1 MAVDYEALA
10 LEMGGTIVPDVDYEA
25 LALEM
30 GGTLMPVDEVVAPEL
45 GSMETAAEIPGLEQP
60 YQAPQ
65 PEPTMGEY
73 GVGAAETL
81 GTLAT
86 GATTG
91 LIGGIGGAVEGTA
104 RSIIGG
110 QYKTEGFAPMAAEYA
125 QRGMQAGTY
134 EPRGRVAPEVLKAIG
149 EPLSQLPPILG
160 AGGLPT
166 AGRAARAGAALPGEM
181 VSAGMER
188 LPGAA
193 GRAETAR
200 SVGAAQT
207 PIALQRRTVAE
218 MMPVPFEGKAG
229 LTLGQASRDYAQLQ
243 FEKETAKLADVG
255 SPLRERVEAQSA
267 NFIQNFDALVDLPTP
282 IEREVRGIGAAVDQ
296 AIVNKAETIKR
307 KIRKEYKKADDA
319 GETMA
324 PAIMEPLVVALND
337 LDRFS
342 GVSKNIAA
350 AKREAVRLGAIE
362 IDDAGNI
369 VPKTMTIKDA
379 ELLRQFVNKDT
390 DWTDQRQSAMA
401 RQINGAID
409 ASTEG
414 LGGQTYKDA
423 RKLRRQ
429 YSEEFENVGLTSKL
443 LGKKGKTDERKI
455 ALEDVFAKIVVMSP
469 LEEMNK
475 LRRTLLTAG
484 PDGKQAWADLKSFGI
499 EYIKEKS
506 FSKSQRDSQGN
517 PLLSPDQLNKVVQ
530 AMDRSGKLES
540 LYGIKIAQQ
549 LRDLA
554 ELATVIYTAPP
565 GAINFSNTSSAIANA
580 MDMMM
585 TYGISGVPVAG
596 KAVIKEAL
604 DYIKNK
610 KVKAR
615 IKASLEAPQQ

>member
-10 LEMGGTIVPDVDYEA
+10 LEMGGKIVPDIDYDA

-30 GGTLMPVDEVVAPEL
+30 GGTAIPVDEAVAPQL
-45 GSMETAAEIPGLEQP
+45 GSMETAFEIPGLEQP
-60 YQAPQ
+60 YPEPQ
-65 PEPTMGEY
+65 PRPTMGEY
-73 GVGAAETL
+73 ATGAAETL
-81 GTLAT
+81 GTMAT

-91 LIGGIGGAVEGTA
+91 LLGGVGGAIEGTV
-104 RSIIGG
+104 RSIAGG
-110 QYKTEGFAPMAAEYA
+110 QYKTEGFAPTAAEYA

-134 EPRGRVAPEVLKAIG
+134 EPRGRVAPEALKAIG
-149 EPLSQLPPILG
+149 EPLSQLPPVLG
-160 AGGLPT
+160 TGGLPT
-166 AGRAARAGAALPGEM
+166 AGRAARAGAALPRE
-181 VSAGMER
+181 VIQAGMKR
-188 LPGAA
+188 LPGAE
-193 GRAETAR
+193 GRAEVAR

-218 MMPVPFEGKAG
+218 MMPIPFEGKTG
-229 LTLGQASRDYAQLQ
+229 LTLGQASRDYAQLK
-243 FEKETAKLADVG
+243 FEKEKAKLSDIG
-255 SPLRERVEAQSA
+255 QPLRERVEAQSA

-296 AIVNKAETIKR
+296 AIVNKAEMIKR

-324 PAIMEPLVVALND
+324 PARMGPLVEALND

-342 GVSKNIAA
+342 GVAKNIAA

-390 DWTDQRQSAMA
+390 DWTDKRQSAMA

-409 ASTEG
+409 DSTEG
-414 LGGQTYKDA
+414 LGGQIYKDA
-423 RKLRRQ
+423 RKLRTK
-429 YSEEFENVGLTSKL
+429 YSNEFENVGLTSRL
-443 LGKKGKTDERKI
+443 LGKKGKTDERQI
-455 ALEDVFAKIVVMSP
+455 ALEDVFAKIIVSSP

-484 PDGKQAWADLKSFGI
+484 PDGKQAWTDLKSYGI

-506 FSKSQRDSQGN
+506 FSKSQRDSQGT
-517 PLLSPDQLNKVVQ
+517 PLLLPDPLNKVVQ

-540 LYGIKIAQQ
+540 LYGRKIAQQ

-554 ELATVIYTAPP
+554 ELAIEIYTAPP
-565 GAINFSNTSSAIANA
+565 GAINYPNTSSAIVDAL
-580 MDMMM
+580 DMVT
-585 TYGISGVPVAG
+585 TYGISGIPVAG
-596 KAVIKEAL
+596 KAVIKESL
-604 DYIKNK
+604 DYVKNK
-610 KVKAR
+610 KIKAR
-615 IKASLEAPQQ
+615 IKASLEAPQK

>member
-1 MAVDYEALA
+1 
-10 LEMGGTIVPDVDYEA
+10 
-25 LALEM
+25 
-30 GGTLMPVDEVVAPEL
+30 
-45 GSMETAAEIPGLEQP
+45 
-60 YQAPQ
+60 
-65 PEPTMGEY
+65 
-73 GVGAAETL
+73 
-81 GTLAT
+81 
-86 GATTG
+86 
-91 LIGGIGGAVEGTA
+91 
-104 RSIIGG
+104 
-110 QYKTEGFAPMAAEYA
+110 
-125 QRGMQAGTY
+125 
-134 EPRGRVAPEVLKAIG
+134 
-149 EPLSQLPPILG
+149 
-160 AGGLPT
+160 
-166 AGRAARAGAALPGEM
+166 
-181 VSAGMER
+181 MER

-324 PAIMEPLVVALND
+324 LAIMEPLVVALND

-342 GVSKNIAA
+342 GISQNIAA

-390 DWTDQRQSAMA
+390 DWTDDRQRAMA

-423 RKLRRQ
+423 RKLRTK
-429 YSEEFENVGLTSKL
+429 YSNEFENVGLTSKL

-484 PDGKQAWADLKSFGI
+484 PDGKQAWTDLKSYGI

-506 FSKSQRDSQGN
+506 FSKSQRDSQGT
-517 PLLSPDQLNKVVQ
+517 PLLLPDPLNKVVQ

-540 LYGIKIAQQ
+540 LYGRKIAQQ

-554 ELATVIYTAPP
+554 ELATEIYTAPP
-565 GAINFSNTSSAIANA
+565 GAINYPNTSSAIVDAL
-580 MDMMM
+580 DMMM
-585 TYGISGVPVAG
+585 TYGISGIPVAG
-596 KAVIKEAL
+596 KAVIKESL
-604 DYIKNK
+604 DYVKNK
-610 KVKAR
+610 KIKAR

>member
-1 MAVDYEALA
+1 MPSQF
-10 LEMGGTIVPDVDYEA
+10 GGIPVVSVSKF
-25 LALEM
+25 
-30 GGTLMPVDEVVAPEL
+30 GGILVTDEEVIEPQF
-45 GSMETAAEIPGLEQP
+45 GGMETAAEIPGLEQP
-60 YQAPQ
+60 YPAPR

-73 GVGAAETL
+73 VTGAAETL
-81 GTLAT
+81 GTMAT

-91 LIGGIGGAVEGTA
+91 LLGGVGGTVEGLSQAIMQGQFGTPEGA
-104 RSIIGG
+104 RQIA
-110 QYKTEGFAPMAAEYA
+110 ELAA
-125 QRGMQAGTY
+125 RGMGAGTY
-134 EPRGRVAPEVLKAIG
+134 APRTPMGQEMVGAIT

-166 AGRAARAGAALPGEM
+166 AGRAARAGAALPREAIQ
-181 VSAGMER
+181 AGMER

-193 GRAETAR
+193 ARAETAR

-207 PIALQRRTVAE
+207 PAALQRRTVAE

-229 LTLGQASRDYAQLQ
+229 LTLGQASRDFAQLQ
-243 FEKETAKLADVG
+243 FEKETAKLADIG
-255 SPLRERVEAQSA
+255 QPLRERVEAQSA

-296 AIVNKAETIKR
+296 AIVNKSEVIKR
-307 KIRKEYKKADDA
+307 KIKKAYDEADAA

-324 PAIMEPLVVALND
+324 PARMDPLVDALND

-362 IDDAGNI
+362 IDEAGEI
-369 VPKTMTIKDA
+369 VPKIMSIKDA

-390 DWTDQRQSAMA
+390 DWTDKRQSAMA

-414 LGGQTYKDA
+414 LGGSVYQDA
-423 RKLRRQ
+423 RSLRTK
-429 YSEEFENVGLTSKL
+429 YANEFENVGLTSRL
-443 LGKKGKTDERKI
+443 LAKKARTDERKI

-484 PDGKQAWADLKSFGI
+484 PEGKQAWTDLKSYAI

-517 PLLSPDQLNKVVQ
+517 PLLSPDALNKVVQ
-530 AMDRSGKLES
+530 ALDRSGKLES
-540 LYGIKIAQQ
+540 LYGKKIAQQ
-549 LRDLA
+549 IRDLA
-554 ELATVIYTAPP
+554 ELSTVIYTAPP
-565 GAINFSNTSSAIANA
+565 GAINFSNTASALSNA
-580 MDMMM
+580 LDTMM
-585 TYGISGVPVAG
+585 TYGLSGIPIAG
-596 KAVIKEAL
+596 RATIKEAL
-604 DYIKNK
+604 DYVKNK
-610 KVKAR
+610 KIKAR
-615 IKASLEAPQQ
+615 VNAALEGPVQE

>member
-10 LEMGGTIVPDVDYEA
+10 LEMGGKIVPDIDYDA

-30 GGTLMPVDEVVAPEL
+30 GGTVIPVVAPKL
-45 GSMETAAEIPGLEQP
+45 GSMETVEEIPGLEQP
-60 YQAPQ
+60 YPEPQ
-65 PEPTMGEY
+65 PRPTMGEY
-73 GVGAAETL
+73 ATGAAETL
-81 GTLAT
+81 GTMAT

-91 LIGGIGGAVEGTA
+91 LLGGVGGTVEGLSQAIMQGRFGTPEGA
-104 RSIIGG
+104 RQI
-110 QYKTEGFAPMAAEYA
+110 AEYA

-134 EPRGRVAPEVLKAIG
+134 EPRGRVAPEALKAIG
-149 EPLSQLPPILG
+149 EPLSQLPPVLG

-166 AGRAARAGAALPGEM
+166 AGRAARAGAALPRE
-181 VSAGMER
+181 VIQAGMER
-188 LPGAA
+188 LPGAE
-193 GRAETAR
+193 GRAEVAR

-229 LTLGQASRDYAQLQ
+229 LTLGQSSRDYAQLQ
-243 FEKETAKLADVG
+243 FEKETAKLADIG
-255 SPLRERVEAQSA
+255 QPLRERVEAQSA

-296 AIVNKAETIKR
+296 AIVNKAEIIKR
-307 KIRKEYKKADDA
+307 KIKNEYKKADDA

-324 PAIMEPLVVALND
+324 PARMGPLVEALND

-342 GVSKNIAA
+342 GVAKNIAA

-369 VPKTMTIKDA
+369 IPKTMTIKDA

-390 DWTDQRQSAMA
+390 DWADKRQSAMA

-414 LGGQTYKDA
+414 LGGQNYKDA
-423 RKLRRQ
+423 RNLRRK
-429 YSEEFENVGLTSKL
+429 YSEEFENVGLTSRL

-455 ALEDVFAKIVVMSP
+455 ALEDVFAKIIVMSP

-475 LRRTLLTAG
+475 LRRTLLTSG
-484 PDGKQAWADLKSFGI
+484 PDGKQAWADLKSYGI

-506 FSKSQRDSQGN
+506 FSKSQRDSRGN
-517 PLLSPDQLNKVVQ
+517 PLLSPDQLNKVVR

-540 LYGIKIAQQ
+540 LYGTKIAQQ

-580 MDMMM
+580 IDMMM

-604 DYIKNK
+604 DYVKNK
-610 KVKAR
+610 KIKAR
-615 IKASLEAPQQ
+615 IKASLEAPQK

>member
-10 LEMGGTIVPDVDYEA
+10 LEMGGKIVPDIDYDA

-30 GGTLMPVDEVVAPEL
+30 GGTVIPVVAPKL
-45 GSMETAAEIPGLEQP
+45 GSMETVEEIPGLEQP
-60 YQAPQ
+60 YPEPQ
-65 PEPTMGEY
+65 PRPTMGEY
-73 GVGAAETL
+73 ATGAAETL
-81 GTLAT
+81 GTMAT

-91 LIGGIGGAVEGTA
+91 LLGGVGGTVEGLSQAIMQGRFGTPEGA
-104 RSIIGG
+104 RQI
-110 QYKTEGFAPMAAEYA
+110 AEYA

-134 EPRGRVAPEVLKAIG
+134 EPRGRVAPEALKAIG
-149 EPLSQLPPILG
+149 EPLSQLPPVLG

-166 AGRAARAGAALPGEM
+166 AGRAARAGAALPRE
-181 VSAGMER
+181 VIQAGMER
-188 LPGAA
+188 LPGAE
-193 GRAETAR
+193 GRAEVAR

-229 LTLGQASRDYAQLQ
+229 LTLGQSSRDYAQLQ
-243 FEKETAKLADVG
+243 FEKETAKLADIG
-255 SPLRERVEAQSA
+255 QPLRERVEAQSA

-296 AIVNKAETIKR
+296 AIVNKAEIIKR
-307 KIRKEYKKADDA
+307 KIKNEYKKADDA

-324 PAIMEPLVVALND
+324 PARMGPLVEALND

-342 GVSKNIAA
+342 GVAKNIAA

-369 VPKTMTIKDA
+369 IPKTMTIKDA

-390 DWTDQRQSAMA
+390 DWADKRQSAMA

-414 LGGQTYKDA
+414 LGGQNYKDA
-423 RKLRRQ
+423 RNLRRK
-429 YSEEFENVGLTSKL
+429 YSEEFENVGLTSRL

-455 ALEDVFAKIVVMSP
+455 ALEDVFAKIIVMSP

-475 LRRTLLTAG
+475 LRRTLLTSG
-484 PDGKQAWADLKSFGI
+484 PDGKQAWADLKSYGI

-506 FSKSQRDSQGN
+506 FSKSQRDSRGN
-517 PLLSPDQLNKVVQ
+517 PLLSPDQLNKVVR

-540 LYGIKIAQQ
+540 LYGTKIAQQ

-580 MDMMM
+580 IDMMM
-585 TYGISGVPVAG
+585 TYGIAGVPVAG

-604 DYIKNK
+604 DYVKNK
-610 KVKAR
+610 KIKAR
-615 IKASLEAPQQ
+615 IKASLEAPQK

>member
-1 MAVDYEALA
+1 MPSNF
-10 LEMGGTIVPDVDYEA
+10 GGIPVLSVSKFGGVPV
-25 LALEM
+25 
-30 GGTLMPVDEVVAPEL
+30 TDEEVIAPEL

-60 YQAPQ
+60 YPAPQ

-73 GVGAAETL
+73 ATGAAETL
-81 GTLAT
+81 GTMAT

-91 LIGGIGGAVEGTA
+91 LLGGVGGTVEGLSQAIMQGQFGTPEGA
-104 RSIIGG
+104 RQIA
-110 QYKTEGFAPMAAEYA
+110 ELAA
-125 QRGMQAGTY
+125 RGMGAGTY
-134 EPRGRVAPEVLKAIG
+134 APRTPVGQEMVGAIT
-149 EPLSQLPPILG
+149 EPLSQLPPVLG

-166 AGRAARAGAALPGEM
+166 AGRAARAGAALPREM

-307 KIRKEYKKADDA
+307 KIKKEYKKADDA

-324 PAIMEPLVVALND
+324 PAIMEPLVEALND

-350 AKREAVRLGAIE
+350 AKREAARLGAIE
-362 IDDAGNI
+362 IDNAGNI

-390 DWTDQRQSAMA
+390 DWTDKRQSAMA

-414 LGGQTYKDA
+414 LGGQNYKDA
-423 RKLRRQ
+423 RKLRRK
-429 YSEEFENVGLTSKL
+429 YAEEFENVGLTSKL

-455 ALEDVFAKIVVMSP
+455 ALEDVFAKIIVMSP

-475 LRRTLLTAG
+475 LRRTLLTSG
-484 PDGKQAWADLKSFGI
+484 PDGKQAWADLKSYGI

-604 DYIKNK
+604 DYVKNK